1 MGVAWV
7 RKFLWY
13 GWLVALVAISVW
25 IYIRSFL
32 KIWHTVKVR
41 QANRNH
47 SLISIYVSHIRSDS
61 NRSHA
66 MLQECCVT
74 SARAATKETSF
85 MWGRNWNSYF
95 AWFAGLWSFP
105 RSSERL
111 REVVIF
117 AHTAQSAHFS
127 VLFLFLIWI
136 CSVRFP
142 CNLPD
147 FGAGSCHFTWICNN
161 LVLKLFPQHVLRYAP
176 QVLR

>member
-1 MGVAWV
+1 MSE

-32 KIWHTVKVR
+32 KIWRTVKVR

-47 SLISIYVSHIRSDS
+47 SLISIYLSHIRSDS

-127 VLFLFLIWI
+127 VLFLFL
-136 CSVRFP
+136 
-142 CNLPD
+142 LP
-147 FGAGSCHFTWICNN
+147 FCRQYR
-161 LVLKLFPQHVLRYAP
+161 LERELKNRLWKIDYSLLGFERRTSNTSLASAIVSE
-176 QVLR
+176 